1 MKVTDL
7 RVGMTIIERSGK
19 KTVVEKLSPCT
30 QPRKVHVNENQC
42 YDYSGYVTV
51 A

>member
-7 RVGMTIIERSGK
+7 RVGMTIVESSGK
-19 KTVVEKLSPCT
+19 KTEVKTLSPCT
-30 QPRKVHVNENQC
+30 QPRKVHVNEKDC
-42 YDYSGYVTV
+42 YDWCGYVNV